1 MTNFGIM
8 MGCLTVMALGAF
20 AAAVVLEPAPQAHVD
35 PGPDITIQT
44 RTQIEPKHEGW
55 CRTMCVNHGGA
66 LYVHVT
72 SPYDKIECVCD
83 EFRNFTF
90 GLEVTP
96 LLEIE
101 R

>member
-20 AAAVVLEPAPQAHVD
+20 AAAVVLEPAPQVPVD
-35 PGPDITIQT
+35 PGPDIVVQT
-44 RTQIEPKHEGW
+44 RTLVEPKHEAW
-55 CRTMCVNHGGA
+55 CREVCVSHGRA

-72 SPYDKIECVCD
+72 SPYDKIECVC
-83 EFRNFTF
+83 EKWRHFTF
-90 GLEVTP
+90 GQEFTSLQ
-96 LLEIE
+96 EIE